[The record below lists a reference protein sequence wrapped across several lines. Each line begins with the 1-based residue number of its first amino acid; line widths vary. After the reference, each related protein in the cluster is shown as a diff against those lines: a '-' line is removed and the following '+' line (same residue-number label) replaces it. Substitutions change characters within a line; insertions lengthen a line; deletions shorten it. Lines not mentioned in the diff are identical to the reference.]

1 MATGDTSDDLLD
13 ELGIRLEDPDE
24 AVFTEAAK
32 TVALTRG
39 QIQVCHFL
47 NNHYLTELETIDDGV
62 ANAGEDVSGGS
73 FGLSSLDGTPLKG
86 AEGIIATSVQVG
98 GSGDFI
104 WATEIDLQRRKRLEN
119 TYLAQSDT
127 NILYYVYANT
137 IYYLLT
143 TYASTVAA
151 IYYLKVP
158 TAIGGTGATTPADPT
173 INSGLYEIM
182 LLFAESICWGMDSK
196 IERKDKAY
204 ESAILQCDVLNAKY
218 KPATEIGTKG
228 RIEIGR

>member
-1 MATGDTSDDLLD
+1 MAAGDITDALVD

-24 AVFTEAAK
+24 AVFTEAEK
-32 TVALTRG
+32 LLALNRG
-39 QIQVCHFL
+39 QVQVCHFL

-73 FGLSSLDGTPLKG
+73 FAFSSLDNTPLKG
-86 AEGIIATSVQVG
+86 AEGIIATGVKVG
-98 GSGDFI
+98 GSGYFK
-104 WATEIDLQRRKRLEN
+104 WATEIDLPRRKRLEN
-119 TYLAQSDT
+119 TYLAKSDT
-127 NILYYVYANT
+127 NILYYIYGST

-143 TYASTVAA
+143 TYASSTAA

-158 TAIGGTGATTPADPT
+158 TTMTTSVDPVINTG
-173 INSGLYEIM
+173 LHEIM
-182 LLFAESICWGMDSK
+182 LLFAESICWGMDAK
-196 IERKDKAY
+196 IERRDKAY